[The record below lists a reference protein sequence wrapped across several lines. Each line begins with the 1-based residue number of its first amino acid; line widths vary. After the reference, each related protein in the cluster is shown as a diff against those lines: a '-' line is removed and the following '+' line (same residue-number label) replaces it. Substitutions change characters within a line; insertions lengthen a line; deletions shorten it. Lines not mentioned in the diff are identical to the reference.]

1 MKNSIYTK
9 WLLLLLFAPLWSI
22 GCADDPETPAVG
34 GSVNPDPDPETPAY
48 YDPWIFGENMNIDVH
63 PGNNFYEY
71 CNGGWFKTGN
81 LEEGSGFTTDAKNA
95 SYEKL
100 LSLEIPLVDQ
110 IYEQVLSIDANL
122 EASQNRLIADLTY
135 LEEEIGWTESPE
147 QMIRAIVE
155 ISKRGYPEN
164 LFKFSLVPENGII
177 KLGIAPQQDEDEEG
191 EEGEEEALRILTRMG
206 YQPETLEQ
214 TPNILDM
221 IRPQTGRDYSISKL
235 SKHPE
240 WRKHLRSAAD
250 VTRSDANSL
259 LIAMIDALG
268 VDPSLVV
275 IDEATLQALEAF
287 NQAPLEQV
295 KMTYIEFIA
304 AQVSY
309 LFNAQAFNQ
318 TLDKT
323 NNYDT
328 SNDYDKC
335 FVWLAEGLL
344 KYPISKLYADAF
356 VTESQKILT
365 ENLCEEIRESFD
377 KRLDHV
383 DWIGET
389 TRAEAKYKLAQM
401 NVEACYPEQ
410 WLEVGPYTANGPTL
424 LDNTLSFQ
432 KTNFEGMC
440 SLIGEPCDNNMLNM
454 AIIDELPIF
463 IFNAFYAS
471 QFNAIAILPVITTE
485 PMIDTSK
492 PEAYNYATMAILGHE
507 MTHGFDA
514 EGSLFD
520 AEGNQEDWWDPSDRA
535 EFEARQRLL
544 VESYSELEVVP
555 GVYNNGEQTLCE
567 NIADLGGFLIA
578 YDALMNKLRE
588 MGATEEELRIESR
601 HFYQAYANLWREYNS
616 DEAIVESYGNDEH
629 SAPKERING
638 IVRNTD
644 LWYDLFEVNADHEL
658 FLEEAERAYIW

>member
-1 MKNSIYTK
+1 MKNLTLNRLF
-9 WLLLLLFAPLWSI
+9 LLLLVVPLWSI
-22 GCADDPETPAVG
+22 GCTDDPEPNNG
-34 GSVNPDPDPETPAY
+34 GDPIPPTPETPAY
-48 YDPWIFGENMNIDVH
+48 YDPWIFGDNMNIDVH
-63 PGNNFYEY
+63 PGDNFYFY
-71 CNGGWFKTGN
+71 CNGSWLNSGN
-81 LEEGSGFTTDAKNA
+81 INDGDGYTSIAVNE
-95 SYEKL
+95 SYTKL

-122 EASQNRLIADLTY
+122 EASQNRLIADFTY
-135 LEEEIGWTESPE
+135 LEEEIGWTQSPE

-177 KLGIAPQQDEDEEG
+177 KLAIAPQQDEGEED

-259 LIAMIDALG
+259 LITMIDALG

-275 IDEATLQALEAF
+275 IDETTLQALEMF

-295 KMTYIEFIA
+295 KINYIEFIA

-328 SNDYDKC
+328 SNDYDKSL
-335 FVWLAEGLL
+335 VWLAEGLL
-344 KYPISKLYADAF
+344 RFPISKLYADAF

-389 TRAEAKYKLAQM
+389 TRAEAKHKLAQM
-401 NVEACYPEQ
+401 NIEACYPEN
-410 WLEVGPYTANGPTL
+410 WLEIGPYTANGPTL

-454 AIIDELPIF
+454 AIIDECPIF
-463 IFNAFYAS
+463 IFNAFYAP
-471 QFNAIAILPVITTE
+471 QFNAIAILPTITSE
-485 PMIDTSK
+485 PMIDASK
-492 PEAYNYATMAILGHE
+492 PEAYNYATMVILGHE

-514 EGSLFD
+514 EGSQFD
-520 AEGNQEDWWDPSDRA
+520 AEGYEEEWWDPSDRA

-578 YDALMNKLRE
+578 YDAMVNKLRE
-588 MGATEEELRIESR
+588 MGATDEELRIESR

-616 DEAIVESYGNDEH
+616 DEAIVESYGQDEH